1 MGTKWAMMSQLL
13 RRPANLIKNR
23 YYSSLS
29 KKRDR
34 ATFSE
39 NDSCSR
45 SSRSRKRIKEIHTVT
60 SSNFA
65 KQGK

>member
-1 MGTKWAMMSQLL
+1 MGTKWAVMSQLL

-34 ATFSE
+34 STSDSPE
-39 NDSCSR
+39 DDSC
-45 SSRSRKRIKEIHTVT
+45 SRSRKRIKEIHTAT
-60 SSNFA
+60 SNFE